1 MEVEKIDHDKSTHG
15 GSRVGAGRPKGVPN
29 KVSRQVKENIISVF
43 EELGGRE
50 AMTEWALRDER
61 NMTEFYRMYTRM
73 APIEQKI
80 SGDAENPIQMAIGWM
95 K

>member
-1 MEVEKIDHDKSTHG
+1 MEHEKIEDEKSNWG
-15 GSRVGAGRPKGVPN
+15 GPRAGAGRPKGVPN

-50 AMTEWALRDER
+50 GMVAWALSDER
-61 NMTEFYRMYTRM
+61 NRTEFYRMYTKM

-80 SGDAENPIQMAIGWM
+80 SGDPDSPLEIKFGWQN
-95 K
+95 